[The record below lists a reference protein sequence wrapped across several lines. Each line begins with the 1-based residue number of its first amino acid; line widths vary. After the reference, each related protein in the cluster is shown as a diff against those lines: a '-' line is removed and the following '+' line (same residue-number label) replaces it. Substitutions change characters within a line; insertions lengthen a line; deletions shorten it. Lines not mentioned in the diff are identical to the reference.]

1 MSEDRRTLRLE
12 ADQVSVIKIAL
23 KKYIQ
28 FNNMVEL
35 NKKNFEVAK
44 QTLNAFELTIKSEL
58 PDDSKRAN
66 DSCNQGD
73 CE

>member
-1 MSEDRRTLRLE
+1 MSEDRRRLTLE
-12 ADQVSVIKIAL
+12 TDQVNVIKIAL

-28 FNNMVEL
+28 FNNMVEF

-58 PDDSKRAN
+58 PDESNRAN
-66 DSCNQGD
+66 DSCDQCN